1 MKRSILTLP
10 LILLI
15 PALSWAAT
23 SYSTFDENF
32 DPAQAVATVKAEL
45 DLSDFSYVNI
55 GFHDSEGNVLSKI
68 PLELSKDPSTGEIV
82 ATKDAFIN
90 AEVKYGKSYDLKI
103 KAEGKLGGKV
113 DWIASVNSASSGMV
127 NGKDSYLGDSF
138 YKHTDNSDYL
148 NGEYNLH
155 LETVNLS
162 DLQQGELL
170 EAYLTVSME
179 VVGE

>member
-1 MKRSILTLP
+1 MKRSILALS
-10 LILLI
+10 LILLV

-32 DPAQAVATVKAEL
+32 VPAQAVATVTAEL

-55 GFHDSEGNVLSKI
+55 GFYDSEGKVLPEI
-68 PLELSKDPSTGEIV
+68 PLELSKDPFTGEII
-82 ATKDAFIN
+82 ATKDALIK

-113 DWIASVNSASSGMV
+113 DWIASVDNASSGKV
-127 NGKDSYLGDSF
+127 DGADSYQGDSF
-138 YKHTDNSDYL
+138 YRHTVNSDYL
-148 NGEYNLH
+148 KDEYKLH

-179 VVGE
+179 VV